1 MKVSSRGAVVTA
13 APVHSTF
20 SHFSL
25 LLFDVVSP
33 NLFSSWQTNERSVHG
48 WQFISLA
55 GGKQL
60 DTANRGWRGSD
71 MKSMRQSCKCGQEPL
86 CKSISKIIHFAAA
99 THFRLPLSIKDV
111 SGEDDGWLRCG
122 AWPLLFNLS
131 STPRRPPPSKLS
143 SFHIPLHLFPYSSSS
158 PQPSSATACI
168 KEKGGPIVAPD
179 PLGPLLSL
187 WGLNAKNS
195 DQLSGFQR
203 KGLVLVCAKQTYIT
217 LWKMIISKLYQPQ
230 ETEFGGTD
238 AWNPCRSRFVNT
250 QIQKDYCVV
259 LSNPGI

>member
-1 MKVSSRGAVVTA
+1 MCLAEGPLWQLPLCTPLSAIF
-13 APVHSTF
+13 P
-20 SHFSL
+20 L

-143 SFHIPLHLFPYSSSS
+143 SFHIPLHLS
-158 PQPSSATACI
+158 PIHQAHLNPAQQQHALRR
-168 KEKGGPIVAPD
+168 KEAPIVAPD
-179 PLGPLLSL
+179 SVGPLLSL
-187 WGLNAKNS
+187 WGLNAK
-195 DQLSGFQR
+195 
-203 KGLVLVCAKQTYIT
+203 K
-217 LWKMIISKLYQPQ
+217 
-230 ETEFGGTD
+230 
-238 AWNPCRSRFVNT
+238 
-250 QIQKDYCVV
+250 
-259 LSNPGI
+259 LSNWVVSRGKG